1 MKININQI
9 GTNMTELDF
18 YNTNTP
24 KNTPNKS
31 VMFSYDTPV
40 AGWDDHG
47 AFRTDF
53 DFGGSTTKHIDEY
66 LGVGIGRVVSQKW
79 IESLL
84 DD

>member
-1 MKININQI
+1 MKINQI

-18 YNTNTP
+18 SNTNTP
-24 KNTPNKS
+24 QRS

-40 AGWDDHG
+40 AGWDEQG

-53 DFGGSTTKHIDEY
+53 EFGGTTTKHINKY
-66 LGVGIGRVVSQKW
+66 LGKGIGRIVSQSW